1 MRREF
6 FILANANEMQ
16 RSIATPS
23 GMSERQ
29 KGKAQ
34 ADGADE
40 SRNSISNSVAGMSRQ
55 TLRNRR
61 KMAMVKVNIISG
73 FLGAGKTTLI
83 KKLLTGSVAKE
94 KIILLENEYG
104 EVGVDGSFMKD
115 SGIIVDELNSGCI
128 CCTLVGDFQKAVDDL
143 IAKYHP
149 DRLLIEPSG
158 VGKLSEILAA
168 VERAK
173 ERHSDLVVTGCATVV
188 DAGKC
193 RMYMKNFGEFFL
205 DQIKTSA
212 TVIFSRTQLL
222 SAERIEKSRALVE
235 EQHPGVRIVTTP
247 WDDLSADTLLEV
259 IESGKPMEIHLDD
272 DDDDDDE
279 DEHEH
284 HHHHH
289 DHDDH
294 DHEDGVCP
302 CCGGHH
308 DDDDDD
314 DHDHEHH
321 HHHDHDDHDE
331 DEHEHHHHDHEDGET
346 CSCGHHHHHHHGH
359 DADEVFVSVG
369 VETANRYE
377 QDEVKAMLDKLSDE
391 EEYGTVL
398 RAKGVLQNA
407 AGDWFQF
414 DYVPGESQ
422 FRPGTP
428 DYTGRLCV
436 IGAHIDEKA
445 LRELFKA

>member
-1 MRREF
+1 
-6 FILANANEMQ
+6 
-16 RSIATPS
+16 
-23 GMSERQ
+23 
-29 KGKAQ
+29 
-34 ADGADE
+34 
-40 SRNSISNSVAGMSRQ
+40 
-55 TLRNRR
+55 
-61 KMAMVKVNIISG
+61 MVKVNIISG

-272 DDDDDDE
+272 DDDDDDDE
-279 DEHEH
+279 DEHE

-302 CCGGHH
+302 CCGSHH
-308 DDDDDD
+308 DDDDD

-321 HHHDHDDHDE
+321 HHHDHEEHDE

-369 VETANRYE
+369 VETANRY
-377 QDEVKAMLDKLSDE
+377 
-391 EEYGTVL
+391 
-398 RAKGVLQNA
+398 
-407 AGDWFQF
+407 
-414 DYVPGESQ
+414 
-422 FRPGTP
+422 
-428 DYTGRLCV
+428 
-436 IGAHIDEKA
+436 
-445 LRELFKA
+445 

>member
-1 MRREF
+1 
-6 FILANANEMQ
+6 
-16 RSIATPS
+16 
-23 GMSERQ
+23 
-29 KGKAQ
+29 
-34 ADGADE
+34 
-40 SRNSISNSVAGMSRQ
+40 
-55 TLRNRR
+55 
-61 KMAMVKVNIISG
+61 MVKVNIISG

-272 DDDDDDE
+272 DDDDDE

-284 HHHHH
+284 HHHH
-289 DHDDH
+289 
-294 DHEDGVCP
+294 EDGEE
-302 CCGGHH
+302 CCCHHHH
-308 DDDDDD
+308 DDDHD
-314 DHDHEHH
+314 DHEHH

-346 CSCGHHHHHHHGH
+346 CS
-359 DADEVFVSVG
+359 
-369 VETANRYE
+369 
-377 QDEVKAMLDKLSDE
+377 
-391 EEYGTVL
+391 
-398 RAKGVLQNA
+398 
-407 AGDWFQF
+407 
-414 DYVPGESQ
+414 
-422 FRPGTP
+422 
-428 DYTGRLCV
+428 
-436 IGAHIDEKA
+436 
-445 LRELFKA
+445 